1 MVMHVLPSV
10 CMEKLINNTTHMRI
24 WGKKMIRKGLVVA
37 VILLFVGISI
47 IPSVIGTEQSSP
59 VGYGQGKVYG
69 LFPSVSEEGIS
80 CFIIGPFLGWTTLSL
95 TRFNG
100 HIGIIFLSGE
110 YQWFENGPPALP

>member
-1 MVMHVLPSV
+1 
-10 CMEKLINNTTHMRI
+10 MRI

-47 IPSVIGTEQSSP
+47 IPTVIGTEQSSP
-59 VGYGQGKVYG
+59 VGFGPWKVYG
-69 LFPSVSEEGIS
+69 LFPSVSDDGIT
-80 CFIIGPFLGWTTLSL
+80 CFLIGPFLGWTTLSS

-100 HIGIIFLSGE
+100 HIGIIFISGE

>member
-1 MVMHVLPSV
+1 MKKKIICIFVLTLLITTILPS
-10 CMEKLINNTTHMRI
+10 T
-24 WGKKMIRKGLVVA
+24 
-37 VILLFVGISI
+37 VIAGDETDPEIIDDVGISI

-59 VGYGQGKVYG
+59 VGFGPWKVYG
-69 LFPSVSEEGIS
+69 LFPSVSDDGIT
-80 CFIIGPFLGWTTLSL
+80 CFLIGPFLGWTTLSL